1 MLQTGLMVGLPSL
14 LTSLFLAISYKYKV
28 LVEFMQPII
37 LFSTLAVLLV
47 INTTTVCGEVDTVMR
62 Q

>member
-1 MLQTGLMVGLPSL
+1 MVGIPSL
-14 LTSLFLAISYKYKV
+14 ITSLFLAISYKYKV
-28 LVEFMQPII
+28 VVEFMQPII
-37 LFSTLAVLLV
+37 LFSALAVVLV